1 MIKFIIIA
9 LLMCWGNIAFSQI
22 HYTVQGSTSKDLEDK
37 KVYLILV
44 EEDNL
49 MNDSTVIVNGKF
61 SFEGESF
68 KSCLATVRI
77 DGLDGIFIVLENGIV
92 RISVDGGK
100 VKCGGTSTNDTFQK
114 YWQEYQVLNQSFLEK
129 YTKLDSLNVSKEEKL
144 ELRKK
149 IYTQQREEMKNFVKE
164 VVHDNLDNI
173 IPAFWLRVFQEL
185 FTADE
190 LKTMLSKASPELK
203 ENRFIEKLCS
213 AQEGSSYVD
222 AELEKPDGT
231 KINLSHFVGKG
242 NYVLINVWAS
252 WCGACIAEFP
262 EVNRIG
268 EKYKEHGLRI
278 LTISIDQDRERWQ
291 KALQRLK
298 LSDNQ
303 VRAEYSFVNAYGINK
318 IPALMLISPEGTIV
332 RRNFSI
338 DELEGIIKD
347 EKIKTSN

>member
-22 HYTVQGSTSKDLEDK
+22 HYTVQGSTCKDLEDK

-77 DGLDGIFIVLENGIV
+77 DGLDGIFIVLENGII
-92 RISVDGGK
+92 RISVDEEQ
-100 VKCGGTSTNDTFQK
+100 VKCGGTLINDAFQK
-114 YWQEYQVLNQSFLEK
+114 YLQEYHLLNQSFREK
-129 YTKLDSLNVSKEEKL
+129 YAKLDSLNVSKEEKL
-144 ELRKK
+144 DLRKK
-149 IYTQQREEMKNFVKE
+149 IYAQQMEKTKNFVKE

-203 ENRFIEKLCS
+203 ENRFIKKL
-213 AQEGSSYVD
+213 SSVQQGCFYVD
-222 AELEKPDGT
+222 AKLEKPDGAT
-231 KINLSHFVGKG
+231 INLSHFVGKG

-268 EKYKEHGLRI
+268 GRFYDYGLRI
-278 LTISIDQDRERWQ
+278 LTISIDQDRESWW
-291 KALQRLK
+291 KALQRLR
-298 LSDNQ
+298 LSGNQ
-303 VRAEYSFVNAYGINK
+303 VRADYSFVNAYGINK
-318 IPALMLISPEGTIV
+318 LPALMLISPEGTIV

-338 DELEGIIKD
+338 TELEGIIED
-347 EKIKTSN
+347 EKAKTTN